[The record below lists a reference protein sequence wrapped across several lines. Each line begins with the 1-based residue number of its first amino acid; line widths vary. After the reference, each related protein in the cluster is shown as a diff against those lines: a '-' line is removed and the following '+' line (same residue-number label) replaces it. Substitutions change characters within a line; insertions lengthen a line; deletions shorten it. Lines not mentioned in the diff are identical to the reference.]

1 MPHQRMS
8 VWKMRMVAEQEGT
21 WKIFVYLSCWYLYIH
36 RSRIS
41 PSVQEE
47 KEERYL
53 FWYFLNTSVRM
64 YQAWVVMFQKCPEKK
79 KTPSLRPTQAP
90 WPFAWKYSKYFWKKR
105 QSHVNIRSSTC
116 PRSSWV
122 HSPSSML
129 STKSW
134 PSYQIKFRIKQRF
147 TTRPSKLCMTQ

>member
-1 MPHQRMS
+1 MLVS
-8 VWKMRMVAEQEGT
+8 
-21 WKIFVYLSCWYLYIH
+21 IFLMFKCLTRRCQCERWGWRRSKKGPGKSLFIFLVHIHNIH
-36 RSRIS
+36 RSRNL

-53 FWYFLNTSVRM
+53 FWYFLNTSVHM

-105 QSHVNIRSSTC
+105 QSQICTILWTLGLAPVQDRVGSTLHLLC
-116 PRSSWV
+116 SAL
-122 HSPSSML
+122 SPYL
-129 STKSW
+129 DDYHLLWT
-134 PSYQIKFRIKQRF
+134 
-147 TTRPSKLCMTQ
+147 